1 MKLIK
6 RVLAS
11 EIAGTVELDYQM
23 TGVIFTA
30 VAPLPDISTK
40 GQLENRG

>member
-6 RVLAS
+6 RVLVS

-23 TGVIFTA
+23 TGVISTA
-30 VAPLPDISTK
+30 VAPLPDLCTK
-40 GQLENRG
+40 GQLENRV